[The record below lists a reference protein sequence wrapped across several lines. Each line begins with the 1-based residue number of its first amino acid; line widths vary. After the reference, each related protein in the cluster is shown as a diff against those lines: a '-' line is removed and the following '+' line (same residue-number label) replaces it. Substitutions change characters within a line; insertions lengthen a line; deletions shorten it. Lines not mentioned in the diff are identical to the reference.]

1 MSTGVIIAIIVV
13 ALILLALF
21 FFVLPRARR
30 QAQVKARE
38 RELHQRRER
47 VVDEHRGV
55 ATDRERQA
63 EMAELKAREARAE
76 AQLHQERAELHQRG
90 AADDELVADHERDK
104 FAPALD
110 KDPAD
115 RRGTTETTGTGG
127 TTDPTYTD
135 DRGRFDREQTDEQS
149 GSRRAP

>member
-1 MSTGVIIAIIVV
+1 MSTGLIIAIIVV
-13 ALILLALF
+13 ALILIALF
-21 FFVLPRARR
+21 AFVLPRAR
-30 QAQVKARE
+30 QTAQVKARE

-55 ATDRERQA
+55 ATERERQA
-63 EMAELKAREARAE
+63 EMAELKAREARSE
-76 AQLHQERAELHQRG
+76 AQLHQERAELHERG

-110 KDPAD
+110 KDPNE
-115 RRGTTETTGTGG
+115 RRGTTETTGTTG
-127 TTDPTYTD
+127 TTGTTHTD
-135 DRGRFDREQTDEQS
+135 EPGRFDREQTDEQS